1 MATADINFS
10 VKVTQIND
18 YPEASTCYICRTTF
32 PYIHGKQ
39 LSNDYY
45 MVNKP
50 ELETYIVVALPETE
64 YQQYGIHQYL
74 TV

>member
-1 MATADINFS
+1 MTSDINFS
-10 VKVTQIND
+10 VKVTKID
-18 YPEASTCYICRTTF
+18 DCYPEASTCYICRTTF

-45 MVNKP
+45 MVHKP
-50 ELETYIVVALPETE
+50 EIETYIVLALPETE
-64 YQQYGIHQYL
+64 YQHYGHHQYL

>member
-1 MATADINFS
+1 MLSRLWRLLIDINFS

-18 YPEASTCYICRTTF
+18 CYPEASTSYICRTTC
-32 PYIHGKQ
+32 PYMHGKQ

-50 ELETYIVVALPETE
+50 EIETYIVLALSETE
-64 YQQYGIHQYL
+64 YQ
-74 TV
+74 